1 MVFSSHLFL
10 FYFLPLALSGHCLL
24 LRAPQRWRNL
34 WLVLTGYTFYGWA
47 EPRFLALMWA
57 TTTLDWVLGL
67 VIARNRWDFWRVNTP
82 GHPLPRQSA
91 QVRRSRPQQSALAL
105 SVLSNLC
112 ALGFFKYFHF
122 GIDTWNALAAVL
134 RLDSVTVHTT
144 LHVVLPLGISFYT
157 FQALSYIIDVYR
169 GEAEAVENFI
179 DFSCFV
185 SMFPHLV
192 AGPILKFSFLA
203 EQLRHR
209 TLTLDK
215 FARGVAFFLLGLS
228 KKVLLANAC
237 GKIADA
243 SFGAATRSVGEAWAG
258 ATAYA
263 LQIYFDFSGYSDM
276 AIGLGLMFGFVF
288 ARNFNAPYS
297 ANSLTDF
304 WRRWHISLSSWLRDY
319 LYIPLG
325 GNRLGDARTYFN
337 LFLTMLLGGL
347 WHGASWNFVLWGAL
361 HGGSLAL
368 ERAFAR
374 NAPSFSLPPL
384 LSRLLT
390 LLVVLVGWV
399 FFRAQ
404 SLPDALSYL
413 RSMADLS
420 STQWAPRIV
429 GSPLQQPFAL
439 ACLALALGVVTLGQ
453 QTWDWTQSL
462 SPTKAALSLVLGGVA
477 VVALLTQDYN
487 PFIYFIF

>member
-34 WLVLTGYTFYGWA
+34 WLALTGYAFYGWA

-57 TTTLDWVLGL
+57 TTTLDWGLSL
-67 VIARNRWDFWRVNTP
+67 VIARNRWAFWRVKAP
-82 GHPLPRQSA
+82 DHPLPPQSA
-91 QVRRSRPQQSALAL
+91 QVRRSRPQRAALAL
-105 SVLSNLC
+105 SILSNLC

-122 GIDTWNALAAVL
+122 GVDTWNALAGAL
-134 RLDSVTVHTT
+134 GLDSSAVHTT
-144 LHVVLPLGISFYT
+144 LQVVLPLGISFYT

-169 GEAEAVENFI
+169 GDAEAVENFI

-203 EQLRHR
+203 EQLRQR
-209 TLTLDK
+209 TVTLDK

-243 SFGAATRSVGEAWAG
+243 SFGAATRSLGEAWAG

-288 ARNFNAPYS
+288 ARNFNAPY
-297 ANSLTDF
+297 AATSLTDF

-325 GNRLGDARTYFN
+325 GNRLGGARTYFN

-361 HGGSLAL
+361 HGGGLAL

-374 NAPSFSLPPL
+374 NAPNFSLPPV

-404 SLPDALSYL
+404 TLPDALSYL
-413 RSMADLS
+413 RSMADFSLS
-420 STQWAPRIV
+420 QWAPKIV
-429 GSPLQQPFAL
+429 GSPLQQTFAL
-439 ACLALALGVVTLGQ
+439 ACLAIALGVVVLGR

-462 SPTKAALSLVLGGVA
+462 SPAKAALSLGLGGVA
-477 VVALLTQDYN
+477 IVALLTQDYN

>member
-34 WLVLTGYTFYGWA
+34 WLVLTGYAFYGWA
-47 EPRFLALMWA
+47 EPRFLALMWV
-57 TTTLDWVLGL
+57 TTTLDWVLSL
-67 VIARNRWDFWRVNTP
+67 VIARDRWDFWEAKAPDHT
-82 GHPLPRQSA
+82 LPPQSTV
-91 QVRRSRPQQSALAL
+91 VRRSRSQKTALGI
-105 SVLSNLC
+105 SILSNLC

-122 GIDTWNALAAVL
+122 GVDTWNTLMGALG
-134 RLDSVTVHTT
+134 LDSAAVHTT

-169 GEAEAVENFI
+169 GDAEAMENFI

-203 EQLRHR
+203 EQLRQR

-215 FARGVAFFLLGLS
+215 FARGIAFFLLGLS

-243 SFGAATRSVGEAWAG
+243 TFGAASRSLGEAWAG
-258 ATAYA
+258 VTAYA

-297 ANSLTDF
+297 ASSLTDF

-325 GNRLGDARTYFN
+325 GNRLGSTRTYLN

-347 WHGASWNFVLWGAL
+347 WHGASWNFVAWGTL
-361 HGGSLAL
+361 HGGALAL

-374 NAPSFSLPPL
+374 NAPLLRPPPFL
-384 LSRLLT
+384 ARSMT

-404 SLPDALSYL
+404 TLPDALSYL
-413 RSMADLS
+413 RSMVDVS
-420 STQWAPRIV
+420 SAQWATQIV
-429 GSPLQQPFAL
+429 GSPLHQPFAL
-439 ACLALALGVVTLGQ
+439 ACLALALGVVTLGR

-462 SPTKAALSLVLGGVA
+462 SPAKAALSLALGGLA

-487 PFIYFIF
+487 PFIYFLF

>member
-10 FYFLPLALSGHCLL
+10 FYFLPLALSGHFLL
-24 LRAPQRWRNL
+24 MHAPQRWRNF
-34 WLVLTGYTFYGWA
+34 WLALTGYAFYGWA
-47 EPRFLALMWA
+47 EPRFLLLMWA
-57 TTTLDWVLGL
+57 TTTLDWVLSL
-67 VIARNRWDFWRVNTP
+67 VIACDRWDFWRTKKTIRP
-82 GHPLPRQSA
+82 PAERSSQIP
-91 QVRRSRPQQSALAL
+91 RSRLQRTALAL

-122 GIDTWNALAAVL
+122 GVDAWNAFAGALGF
-134 RLDSVTVHTT
+134 DSATIHTT

-169 GEAEAVENFI
+169 GDAEAMENFI

-203 EQLRHR
+203 EQLRQR
-209 TLTLDK
+209 TVTLDK
-215 FARGVAFFLLGLS
+215 CARGVAFFLLGLS

-237 GKIADA
+237 GKVADA
-243 SFGAATRSVGEAWAG
+243 CFTAATRSIGEAWTG
-258 ATAYA
+258 AIAYA

-276 AIGLGLMFGFVF
+276 AIGLGLFFGFVF
-288 ARNFNAPYS
+288 ARNFNAPY
-297 ANSLTDF
+297 AATSLTDF
-304 WRRWHISLSSWLRDY
+304 WRRWHISLSNWLRDY

-325 GNRLGDARTYFN
+325 GNRLGSARTYFN
-337 LFLTMLLGGL
+337 LFFTMLLGGL

-361 HGGSLAL
+361 HGGALAL
-368 ERAFAR
+368 ERAFSR
-374 NAPSFSLPPL
+374 RIPTFRLPAF
-384 LSRLLT
+384 LSRALT

-413 RSMADLS
+413 RSMADFS
-420 STQWAPRIV
+420 PSRWAPQIIA
-429 GSPLQQPFAL
+429 SPLQQPFAL
-439 ACLALALGVVTLGQ
+439 SCIVLAIGVLALGR

-462 SPTKAALSLVLGGVA
+462 SPEKAALSLGLGGLA
-477 VVALLTQDYN
+477 VVALLAQDYN

>member
-34 WLVLTGYTFYGWA
+34 WLALTGYAFYGWA

-57 TTTLDWVLGL
+57 TTTLDWGLSL
-67 VIARNRWDFWRVNTP
+67 VIARNRWDFWRVQAQA
-82 GHPLPRQSA
+82 HPLPPQSA
-91 QVRRSRPQQSALAL
+91 QVARSRTQRTALTL
-105 SVLSNLC
+105 SILSNLC

-122 GIDTWNALAAVL
+122 GIDTWNAITGALGMNSSA
-134 RLDSVTVHTT
+134 VHTT
-144 LHVVLPLGISFYT
+144 LQVVLPLGISFYT

-169 GEAEAVENFI
+169 GDAEAVENFI

-203 EQLRHR
+203 EQLRQR
-209 TLTLDK
+209 TVTLDK
-215 FARGVAFFLLGLS
+215 FARGIAFFLLGLS

-243 SFGAATRSVGEAWAG
+243 SFGAATRSLGEAWAG

-288 ARNFNAPYS
+288 ARNFNAPY
-297 ANSLTDF
+297 AATSLTDF

-325 GNRLGDARTYFN
+325 GNRLGNARTYFN

-361 HGGSLAL
+361 HGGGLAL

-374 NAPSFSLPPL
+374 NAPNASLPPVL
-384 LSRLLT
+384 ARLLT
-390 LLVVLVGWV
+390 LLAVLVGWV

-404 SLPDALSYL
+404 TLPDALSYL

-420 STQWAPRIV
+420 SSQWAPKIV

-439 ACLALALGVVTLGQ
+439 TCLALALGVVVAGR

-462 SPTKAALSLVLGGVA
+462 SPAKAALSLGLGGLA
-477 VVALLTQDYN
+477 IVALLTQDYN